1 MSKEPEIK
9 IASPSRAR
17 SEIAARVALWFYKE
31 GGRETLSPVTL
42 LMGPTESEIGGGRAP
57 IVVGRKKCHFN
68 FSNPAALARMALLG
82 RGLYK
87 NKIPLRAIGVF
98 PSWDRLVFAVHKDT
112 DIRSLEEIKEKKYPL
127 KVSTRRGGRFHTTL
141 FAIEQVLK
149 AYGFS
154 FADIKKWG
162 GTVLPASSP
171 SSSERARHIQ
181 SGEANAVFDEGIKSW
196 GSMALKSGMRFL
208 PLNGSVIKRMEKI
221 GFSTALIDPLLFPE
235 LDREVVAV
243 DFSGWL
249 FFCHRNLPSRIAYR
263 MAKAIDLCHDEIPV
277 DHLDRRGMTMEEFC
291 RGGEGG
297 PLTIPLH
304 PGARRYYKEKG
315 YLVSDAVE

>member
-1 MSKEPEIK
+1 MSKEQPIK

-17 SEIAARVALWFYKE
+17 SEIAARVALQFYKE

-57 IVVGRKKCHFN
+57 ISVGRRRCHFN

-87 NKIPLRAIGVF
+87 EKIPLRAIGVF
-98 PSWDRLVFAVHKDT
+98 PSWDRLVFAVREET
-112 DIRSLEEIKEKKYPL
+112 GIRSIEEIEQKQYPL
-127 KVSTRRGGRFHTTL
+127 KISTRHGGGFHTTL

-149 AYGFS
+149 AHGFS
-154 FADIKKWG
+154 FAHIKRWG

-171 SSSERARHIQ
+171 SGSERARHIQ
-181 SGEANAVFDEGIKSW
+181 SGEADAVFDEGIKSW
-196 GSMALKSGMRFL
+196 GSVALKSGMRFL
-208 PLNGSVIKRMEKI
+208 PLNEPAIRQMERI

-235 LDREVVAV
+235 LDREIIAV

-249 FFCHRNLPSRIAYR
+249 FFCRRDLPSRIAYS
-263 MAKAIDLCHDEIPV
+263 MARAIDLCHTEIPV

-304 PGARRYYKEKG
+304 RGAKRYYKEKG
-315 YLVSDAVE
+315 YLVQ